1 METETP
7 LNKAL
12 SAAILR
18 LLRPLVRVLLRNGI
32 SYSGFADLA
41 KWVFVDIAAK
51 EFGVSGRKQTD
62 SRISVITGLTRKE
75 VARIKGIDTPDDTAA
90 EQQYNRAA
98 RVIGGW
104 LRDRHF
110 TDSDGTPAMLAFDGN
125 ASFSELV
132 RIYSGDMTAR
142 SILDELLRVGAVE
155 RNQDGKI
162 RLLVSAYVP
171 KGSDA
176 GKLHI
181 LGSDVALL
189 IATIDHNLHEAQ
201 EQPYFQRKVAYD
213 NLPAEAI
220 PKLRELTHEHAQA
233 LLQEIDRYL
242 SQQDRDINPAIQGTG
257 RKHAGIGIY
266 YFEEDVPEEK

>member
-41 KWVFVDIAAK
+41 KWVFVDIAAR
-51 EFGVSGRKQTD
+51 EFGVPGRKQTD

>member
-1 METETP
+1 METS

-18 LLRPLVRVLLRNGI
+18 LLRPLVRVLLRNGV
-32 SYSGFADLA
+32 SYNGFADLA
-41 KWVFVDIAAK
+41 KWVFVDVAAK
-51 EFGVSGRKQTD
+51 EFGVAGRKQSD
-62 SRISVITGLTRKE
+62 SRISVVTGLTRKE
-75 VARIKGIDTPDDTAA
+75 VARIKGIDTPDDTDA

-104 LRDRHF
+104 LRDRRF
-110 TDSDGTPAMLAFDGN
+110 SAQDGSPALLPFDGH

-132 RIYSGDMTAR
+132 KAYSGDMTAR
-142 SILDELLRVGAVE
+142 SILDELVRVGAVE
-155 RNQDGKI
+155 RTQEGRI

-171 KGSDA
+171 VGSDA

-189 IATIDHNLHEAQ
+189 IGTIDHNMHETQ
-201 EQPYFQRKVAYD
+201 QPRFQRKVAYD
-213 NLPAEAI
+213 NLPAEAL

-242 SQQDRDINPAIQGTG
+242 SQQDRDINPEVHGTG

-266 YFEEDVPEEK
+266 YFEEDTPEEK